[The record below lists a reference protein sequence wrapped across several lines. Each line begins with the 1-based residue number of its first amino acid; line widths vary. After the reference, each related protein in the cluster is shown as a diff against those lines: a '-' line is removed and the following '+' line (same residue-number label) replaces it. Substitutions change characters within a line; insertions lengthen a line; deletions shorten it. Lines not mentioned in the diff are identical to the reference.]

1 MLVLVAMALTAV
13 ALVARLGVAADD
25 AARARTAADAAA
37 LAGAIDGRRTA
48 AEIAAANGGE
58 LLEFVRQG
66 SVVEVVVG
74 VNAARAR
81 ARAETTVVWEL
92 PP

>member
-1 MLVLVAMALTAV
+1 MLVLVAVALVGV

-37 LAGAIDGRRTA
+37 LAGAVEGRRVA
-48 AEIAAANGGE
+48 AEIAEANGAA

-66 SVVEVVVG
+66 SVVEVLVE
-74 VNAARAR
+74 VNRARAR
-81 ARAETTVVWEL
+81 ARAETSVVWD